1 LREKDL
7 LAVVLMDSEG
17 LLHLVY
23 TSLID
28 APVMLKLAVAKLVA
42 GTRVKV
48 KKLK

>member
-1 LREKDL
+1 
-7 LAVVLMDSEG
+7 LAVVLTDSEG